1 MMIYS
6 VKGLAMLAVAVGVGY
21 AVCVLAAKE
30 KGLLKTVGYLIGAL
44 IIVACLGG
52 AILRICAG
60 GGLPACPIF
69 K

>member
-1 MMIYS
+1 MVYS
-6 VKGLAMLAVAVGVGY
+6 VKGLAMAAVALGVGY

-44 IIVACLGG
+44 IIVACIGG
-52 AILRICAG
+52 AVLRVYAG